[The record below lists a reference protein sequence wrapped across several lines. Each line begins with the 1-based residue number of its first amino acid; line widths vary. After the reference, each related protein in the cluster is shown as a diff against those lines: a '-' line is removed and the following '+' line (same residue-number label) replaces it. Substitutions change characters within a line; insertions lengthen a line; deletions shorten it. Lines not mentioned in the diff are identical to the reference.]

1 MLSVARERPLA
12 PTTLAILK
20 LVDRVVREQRL
31 DYFVTGATARDIV
44 LYGVFGI
51 DTGRGT
57 LDVDLAV
64 ALDSW
69 PQFDA
74 VKDSL
79 LATGAFKPDR
89 TTTYRLFYQ
98 DRPGQRGYP
107 LDLLPFGGVE
117 QRPNEIAWPP
127 DLSVVM
133 NVAGYREA
141 LAASQEVQAEPG
153 FLVRVASLPALA
165 ILKLFAWAARGS
177 ENSKDA
183 LDLATLLRQY
193 SAAGNED
200 RLFGEEL
207 GLLEAVG
214 YDVDLAGARLLGKDA
229 ARITTTATRKYV
241 LALLDDAARLDRL
254 HRDVARAFRAAD
266 DSIAAAEVLIA
277 QFKTGFA
284 GATPA
289 A

>member
-1 MLSVARERPLA
+1 MLSVARERPIA

-20 LVDRVVREQRL
+20 LVDRVVRERRL

-64 ALDSW
+64 AVDSW

-79 LATGAFKPDR
+79 LATGAFTSDR
-89 TTTYRLFYQ
+89 GTTYRLFYQ

-117 QRPNEIAWPP
+117 HRPNEIAWPP

-133 NVAGYREA
+133 NVTGYHEA

-165 ILKLFAWAARGS
+165 ILKLFAWADRGS

-214 YDVDLAGARLLGKDA
+214 YDVDLAGPRLLGKDA
-229 ARITTTATRKYV
+229 ARITTTATRKHV
-241 LALLDDAARLDRL
+241 VALLDDAARLDRL
-254 HRDVARAFRAAD
+254 HRDIARAFRAAG

-284 GATPA
+284 GATTA

>member
-183 LDLATLLRQY
+183 LDLAILLRQY

>member
-20 LVDRVVREQRL
+20 LVVHAAREQRL
-31 DYFVTGATARDIV
+31 DYFVTGAMARDIV

-69 PQFDA
+69 PEFDT
-74 VKDSL
+74 VKDRL
-79 LATGAFKPDR
+79 LATGAFETR
-89 TTTYRLFYQ
+89 RGITHRLYYQ

-117 QRPNEIAWPP
+117 HRPNEIAWPP

-141 LAASQEVQAEPG
+141 LAASQEVEAEPG
-153 FLVRVASLPALA
+153 FFVRVASLPGLA
-165 ILKLFAWAARGS
+165 ILKLFAWADRGS

-214 YDVDLAGARLLGKDA
+214 YDVDLAGARLLGRDA
-229 ARITTTATRKYV
+229 ARITTTATRKHV
-241 LALLDDAARLDRL
+241 LALLEDAASLDRL
-254 HRDVARAFRAAD
+254 HIDVARAFRAGENA
-266 DSIAAAEVLIA
+266 IAEAEVLIA
-277 QFKTGFA
+277 QFKN
-284 GATPA
+284 
-289 A
+289 